1 VVVDIGETG
10 DRMTTTNTTNK
21 PFMIEKRRVY
31 EAYKAVK
38 SAKDPRTIEHFEADL
53 GIPTVRA

>member
-1 VVVDIGETG
+1 
-10 DRMTTTNTTNK
+10 MTTTNTTNK

-31 EAYKAVK
+31 EAYEAVK
-38 SAKDPRTIEHFEADL
+38 SAKDPRTIEQFEADL